1 VNLGW
6 LDALRS
12 VARDGGWS
20 ESSTSTIDVLFVHG
34 DDARRVRVVIG
45 MGGRFAGAWRTLG
58 DGLPSSF
65 TASAEQLAR
74 WLREPKQL
82 ALFDASPS

>member
-1 VNLGW
+1 VNLAW

-12 VARDGGWS
+12 CARDGGWS
-20 ESSTSTIDVLFVHG
+20 ESSTSTIDVLFTHA

-45 MGGRFAGAWRTLG
+45 MGGVFAGAWRTLDAG
-58 DGLPSSF
+58 VPSSF
-65 TASAEQLAR
+65 TASTEQLAR